1 MSITIRDEEGRRPA
15 TYYIQVREDLER
27 RGVTHAEMQPG
38 AEDVIWVSKGPSHR
52 PVSLYY
58 VFSKGRIIDV
68 QVD

>member
-1 MSITIRDEEGRRPA
+1 MSITIHDPDQRRPA

-38 AEDVIWVSKGPSHR
+38 AENVIWVSKGPSHR

-58 VFSKGRIIDV
+58 VFSKGRIVDV

>member
-1 MSITIRDEEGRRPA
+1 MSITIRDEQGRRPA
-15 TYYIQVREDLER
+15 TYYIQVQEDLER

-38 AEDVIWVSKGPSHR
+38 AENVVWVSKGPSHR

-58 VFSKGRIIDV
+58 VFSKGQITDV

>member
-38 AEDVIWVSKGPSHR
+38 AENVIWVSKGPSHR

-58 VFSKGRIIDV
+58 VFSKGRIVDV